1 MIINEWFNRVI
12 EYYSMMNDTF
22 LGTVIVVGFP
32 IIIIFMLWM
41 GLHDMFKS
49 KNKQSTRDTCSCCGQ
64 KLPEKKNE

>member
-32 IIIIFMLWM
+32 IIIIFMLWL
-41 GLHDMFKS
+41 GFTRS
-49 KNKQSTRDTCSCCGQ
+49 GKQIPEDTCYACGQ
-64 KLPEKKNE
+64 KLPKEKHEE